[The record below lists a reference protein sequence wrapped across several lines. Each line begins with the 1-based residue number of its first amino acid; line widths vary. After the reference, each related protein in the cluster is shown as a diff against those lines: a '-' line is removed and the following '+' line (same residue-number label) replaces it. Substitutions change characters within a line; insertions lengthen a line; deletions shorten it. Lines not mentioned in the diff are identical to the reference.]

1 MPLISSFLRIHPSIY
16 APPLST
22 FLPSESSPTP
32 LDHTMNTAS
41 LSPFPHITLIVP
53 R

>member
-1 MPLISSFLRIHPSIY
+1 MPLISSFLKIHTPIY
-16 APPLST
+16 APPLFS

-41 LSPFPHITLIVP
+41 LSPFPHSTLIVP